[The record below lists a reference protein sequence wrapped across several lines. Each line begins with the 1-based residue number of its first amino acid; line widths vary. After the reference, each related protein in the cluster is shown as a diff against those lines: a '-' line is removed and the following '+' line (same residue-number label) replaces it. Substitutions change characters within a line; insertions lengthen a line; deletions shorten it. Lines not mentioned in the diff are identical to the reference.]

1 MKRVVLPFVVLL
13 AMLAMP
19 FEAYAG
25 SRGSHTSHSSKTT
38 KTKTKTEKKPKQ
50 KSSAPKTV
58 HVKAHTKKDGTHVDA
73 YDRSAPHSKG
83 SAKPPND
90 TEEKP

>member
-13 AMLAMP
+13 ALLAMP

-38 KTKTKTEKKPKQ
+38 KAKKEKKSKEN
-50 KSSAPKTV
+50 SSAPKTV

-73 YDRSAPHSKG
+73 YNRSAPHSKG
-83 SAKPPND
+83 SAKPPNE
-90 TEEKP
+90 TKEEPQ